1 MEPHKTVKAVVS
13 QNKVDSWI
21 FYFYIRV
28 VSISIYVN
36 CFIDCKFDE
45 LMSIEQEKESILK
58 SIDSIIER
66 ALRDGKAHRIEIEIK
81 HSKIKT
87 LGMYDREKESN
98 WVESDIQ
105 IR

>member
-36 CFIDCKFDE
+36 CFIDCKFDK
-45 LMSIEQEKESILK
+45 LMSIEQEKQKILK
-58 SIDSIIER
+58 SIDPRIEE
-66 ALRDGKAHRIEIEIK
+66 ALRDGLHHRIEIEIK
-81 HSKIKT
+81 HSKLNNIKIVNRHYT
-87 LGMYDREKESN
+87 KE
-98 WVESDIQ
+98 WMESISK
-105 IR
+105 